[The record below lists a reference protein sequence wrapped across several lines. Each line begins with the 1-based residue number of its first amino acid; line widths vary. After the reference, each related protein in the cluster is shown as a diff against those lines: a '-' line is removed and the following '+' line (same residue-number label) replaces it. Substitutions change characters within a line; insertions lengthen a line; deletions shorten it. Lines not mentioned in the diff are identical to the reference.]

1 METNLSKIKWKKENK
16 LLLRQ
21 LKQAKKTKNEFDFT
35 GDILL
40 NNVSYTYSKGTPFED
55 RALDYTNLKIKNHKI
70 TCVIGTTGSGKSTL
84 IQLMNGLITP
94 QTGSVIVGDY
104 PIPAKIKKMYKVK
117 ELRKQVGLVFQF
129 PEYQLFQDTVEKDVS
144 FGPISLGEEKVKAIN
159 EVPKWLELVGLPR
172 EFLLRSPFE
181 LSGGQKR
188 RVAIAGILAM
198 NGSTLILDEPTGG
211 LDPQGEED
219 FMNLFKTLHDQENK
233 RIIMISHNMDQ
244 VLRLADEV
252 IVMKDGKVVKHGTP
266 FAVFSNQKLID
277 EMGLEPPKI
286 YSLLYRL
293 KEAGID
299 LTNQEIR
306 NLDDF
311 ASAFVKYKKTAQAAK
326 KRQQNAKKG
335 TVKKTVTTSVKKTK
349 RKEG

>member
-1 METNLSKIKWKKENK
+1 
-16 LLLRQ
+16 
-21 LKQAKKTKNEFDFT
+21 
-35 GDILL
+35 
-40 NNVSYTYSKGTPFED
+40 
-55 RALDYTNLKIKNHKI
+55 
-70 TCVIGTTGSGKSTL
+70 
-84 IQLMNGLITP
+84 
-94 QTGSVIVGDY
+94 
-104 PIPAKIKKMYKVK
+104 
-117 ELRKQVGLVFQF
+117 
-129 PEYQLFQDTVEKDVS
+129 
-144 FGPISLGEEKVKAIN
+144 
-159 EVPKWLELVGLPR
+159 
-172 EFLLRSPFE
+172 
-181 LSGGQKR
+181 
-188 RVAIAGILAM
+188 VAIAGILAM

-349 RKEG
+349 KKEG